1 MNASGALNACKS
13 SDEVSSETISGRRV
27 SNTWVTCPEDE
38 DNGWKHALILD
49 RLSRSKVRV
58 KLRRFGR
65 GPRPIS

>member
-13 SDEVSSETISGRRV
+13 SDEDSTESISGGRV

-49 RLSRSKVRV
+49 GLKVSE
-58 KLRRFGR
+58 L
-65 GPRPIS
+65 